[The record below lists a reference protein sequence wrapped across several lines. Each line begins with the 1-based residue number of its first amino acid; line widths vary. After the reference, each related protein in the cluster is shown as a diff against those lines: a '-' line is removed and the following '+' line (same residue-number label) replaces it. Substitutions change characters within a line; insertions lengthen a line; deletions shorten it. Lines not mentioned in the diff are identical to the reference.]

1 MGTIIKILVVR
12 MEAPLSC
19 FGVRAEERYPFLR
32 HFNSP
37 SDLLEVYL
45 EFVPRDFG
53 GTVSGDGN
61 NDEETDNDEDGK
73 PDVDDL
79 DLEDSNLDRL
89 ADAISL
95 VVGDGS
101 TVADA
106 EGDDDAAT
114 TEDAA
119 AEESSESENAEYFC

>member
-1 MGTIIKILVVR
+1 M
-12 MEAPLSC
+12 
-19 FGVRAEERYPFLR
+19 R
-32 HFNSP
+32 HFNST
-37 SDLLEVYL
+37 SDLLEDYL
-45 EFVPRDFG
+45 NFVPRDLE
-53 GTVSGDGN
+53 GTDSSDGN
-61 NDEETDNDEDGK
+61 NDEETENDEDGK